1 MIVIG
6 SGDDAPMVCSS
17 SMGRATVSVREPNV
31 QRESV
36 GVEHQEPAT
45 KPRFATAT
53 HELLFAEANERRC
66 DVCSAPLEGVDE
78 EQQGAGVY
86 LWSRGGEVRH
96 EEVPLCPACSTT
108 IFANAL
114 GMIDFDDEE

>member
-1 MIVIG
+1 
-6 SGDDAPMVCSS
+6 MV
-17 SMGRATVSVREPNV
+17 GVREPNV

-36 GVEHQEPAT
+36 GVEQPEAPT

-66 DVCSAPLEGVDE
+66 DVCSTPLGEVDE

-86 LWSRGGEVRH
+86 LWSRGGEIRR
-96 EEVPLCPACSTT
+96 EEVPLCPTCSTT
-108 IFANAL
+108 IFASAL

>member
-1 MIVIG
+1 
-6 SGDDAPMVCSS
+6 
-17 SMGRATVSVREPNV
+17 MGRATVSVREQNV

-36 GVEHQEPAT
+36 GVEHQEPPT

-53 HELLFAEANERRC
+53 HELLFAEANARLC
-66 DVCSAPLEGVDE
+66 DVCATPLDDVDE

-86 LWSRGGEVRH
+86 LWSRGGEIRR

-108 IFANAL
+108 IFASAL
-114 GMIDFDDEE
+114 GLIDFDDEE